1 MPFDEPR
8 EVTDAKALRAMA
20 HPVRLAL
27 LEALADA
34 PALTATEAGEIV
46 GESPANTSFH
56 LRQLAKYGFVEEA
69 EGATGRRRPWRIKQL
84 GMRFSDVQDDPEA
97 ARAAR
102 ALSRTMRDRY
112 LARAEIALEESRT
125 LPEEWRLATGL
136 SQMRLYLSA
145 QELADLQ
152 AEFVGI
158 MLDRYGE
165 RRTERP
171 PGTERVEI
179 LTIGYRVP

>member
-1 MPFDEPR
+1 
-8 EVTDAKALRAMA
+8 
-20 HPVRLAL
+20 
-27 LEALADA
+27 
-34 PALTATEAGEIV
+34 
-46 GESPANTSFH
+46 
-56 LRQLAKYGFVEEA
+56 
-69 EGATGRRRPWRIKQL
+69 
-84 GMRFSDVQDDPEA
+84 MRFSDVQDDPEA

-145 QELADLQ
+145 QELAGLQ